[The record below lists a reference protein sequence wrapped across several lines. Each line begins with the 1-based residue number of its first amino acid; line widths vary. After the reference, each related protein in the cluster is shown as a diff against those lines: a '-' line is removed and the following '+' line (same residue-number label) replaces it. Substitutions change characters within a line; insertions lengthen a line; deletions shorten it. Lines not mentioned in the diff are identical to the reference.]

1 MVNSISN
8 VPFGVGAMDKV
19 SQEQLA
25 SPGYY
30 TMSPQRGLQEMP
42 YPVYKEKRSFLS
54 FLGNIAV
61 KAILIGGAAIGIRKG
76 LMNEYKV
83 LDKLPEG
90 AKFGAKF
97 KNTFAKYTDKLYD
110 ATVGKIITM
119 IKKSKT
125 EAPKTPEA
133 ETKALP
139 QASTTQPA
147 APANP
152 EPPVKK
158 T

>member
-19 SQEQLA
+19 SQEDLA
-25 SPGYY
+25 KPGYY
-30 TMSPQRGLQEMP
+30 AVTQKGLQEMP
-42 YPVYKEKRSFLS
+42 YPAYKEKRSFLS

-61 KAILIGGAAIGIRKG
+61 KAVLIGAAVIGIRKG

-90 AKFGAKF
+90 SKFGAKF

-110 ATVGKIITM
+110 VTVGKIITL
-119 IKKSKT
+119 IKNSKT
-125 EAPKTPEA
+125 EAPKTTPDAPAAEA
-133 ETKALP
+133 KALP
-139 QASTTQPA
+139 PAKPA
-147 APANP
+147 ATTAP
-152 EPPVKK
+152 EPPAPKA
-158 T
+158 